1 MQHKNINSGAEYAQL
16 LIDQII
22 SMEKETPETQQM
34 PINLLTHWCNGIEE
48 KAEEIWLEYIT
59 GKRDSYLLSDVEMK
73 TLFDEA
79 GMKYVNELL
88 DGMVDNDVLETYIDD
103 KGEILYG
110 LTENG
115 KKLMMDDIIK
125 NNGKKENNT
134 HS

>member
-1 MQHKNINSGAEYAQL
+1 MDNINSGADYAQL

-22 SMEKETPETQQM
+22 SMEKETPEAQQI

-48 KAEEIWLEYIT
+48 KADEVWMEYIT

-79 GMKYVNELL
+79 GMKYVGELV
-88 DGMVDNDVLETYIDD
+88 DGMVDNDVLETYVDD

-115 KKLMMDDIIK
+115 KKLMMDDIIE
-125 NNGKKENNT
+125 NNGEEENNNK
-134 HS
+134 